1 MHNPV
6 PSALDVLSI
15 QTVGGGVLLSI
26 VSTSGTEYG
35 NWDHYGVTRPLMW
48 GAICEFVFSVA
59 FFAFFLSIV
68 DSLQILSIA
77 THFQVAAAVQRP
89 DGRSHRPVSGHPADH
104 RHHVRFNHFVD
115 VPLFDLQDGNVA
127 MYVADEVP
135 TYIAIVTLPLLF
147 AHRLSSFHARAAA
160 AADKRPVRR

>member
-1 MHNPV
+1 M
-6 PSALDVLSI
+6 
-15 QTVGGGVLLSI
+15 
-26 VSTSGTEYG
+26 
-35 NWDHYGVTRPLMW
+35 
-48 GAICEFVFSVA
+48 

-68 DSLQILSIA
+68 DSLQVLSIA
-77 THFQVAAAVQRP
+77 THFQVAVEPSDVLLSSVLMGGAIALYLGILP
-89 DGRSHRPVSGHPADH
+89 IIDTMYW
-104 RHHVRFNHFVD
+104 FNHFVD

-147 AHRLSSFHARAAA
+147 AHRPSSFHVRAAA